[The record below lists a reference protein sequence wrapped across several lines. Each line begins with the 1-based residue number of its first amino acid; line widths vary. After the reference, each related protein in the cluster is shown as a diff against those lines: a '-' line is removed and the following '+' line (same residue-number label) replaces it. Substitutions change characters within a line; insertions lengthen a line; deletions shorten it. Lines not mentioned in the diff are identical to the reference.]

1 LQLACFNLAD
11 KIIFTFNFKVFMTL
25 PFFIRIKL
33 FQKVAIAIFL
43 FFMGL
48 MCLVFIVAM
57 QRTSGSTGLDM
68 SKVQQLRAKAY
79 RTEIKSQVK

>member
-1 LQLACFNLAD
+1 MDILIKLICFNFLLEEIPMAMFFKRF
-11 KIIFTFNFKVFMTL
+11 KI
-25 PFFIRIKL
+25 
-33 FQKVAIAIFL
+33 FQKVAIGIFL

-68 SKVQQLRAKAY
+68 SKVQQMRSKAFHRADRSTLEK
-79 RTEIKSQVK
+79 